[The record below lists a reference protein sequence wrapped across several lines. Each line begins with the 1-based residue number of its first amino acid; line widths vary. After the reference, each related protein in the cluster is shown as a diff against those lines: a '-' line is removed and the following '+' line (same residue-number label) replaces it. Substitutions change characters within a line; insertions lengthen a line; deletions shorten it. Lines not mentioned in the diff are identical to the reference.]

1 MAIQALFSPIRVGN
15 VALKHRVV
23 LAPLTRFRNSK
34 THTPNDLV
42 VEYYKQRAG
51 NGGGLLITEATFISA
66 MGGGYPGAPG
76 IFSQEQVEGW
86 KKVRTHIFTVFG
98 PLIHCI
104 NISSQRR
111 SPRLSMPKDLLSSHN
126 YGMLA
131 VLLAPLSFLKTLNL
145 FQHLLSPSM
154 TRI

>member
-66 MGGGYPGAPG
+66 MAGGYPGAPG

-86 KKVRTHIFTVFG
+86 KKVRTHIFLFL
-98 PLIHCI
+98 P
-104 NISSQRR
+104 
-111 SPRLSMPKDLLSSHN
+111 SHSL
-126 YGMLA
+126 Y
-131 VLLAPLSFLKTLNL
+131 
-145 FQHLLSPSM
+145 
-154 TRI
+154 